1 MAEALQSIDLMAH
14 PHKLAVS
21 ILASATVVLAH
32 AAPASADVRITPF
45 AGTAS
50 VGKVTL
56 DDSAKKAIGVAVT
69 FGGLLGLEF
78 DTARTP
84 LGALTSVPA
93 VDVDARLTT
102 YMGNVVVRLPS
113 GAIQPYG
120 SAGVGV
126 LRVSGDLSIP
136 GVGTVL
142 SASAGEVGWNL
153 GGGVYVLPTRSLG
166 LRADVR
172 RFQTGDLTWE
182 NIGGLGDLPLPTFE
196 FWRASL
202 GVTLKF

>member
-1 MAEALQSIDLMAH
+1 MTPTRS
-14 PHKLAVS
+14 LAVS
-21 ILASATVVLAH
+21 ILASAVVLAQSST
-32 AAPASADVRITPF
+32 ASADIRITPF

-50 VGKVTL
+50 VGKVNL
-56 DDSAKKAIGVAVT
+56 DDSAKRALGIAVT
-69 FGGLLGLEF
+69 FGGLLGIEF

-84 LGALTSVPA
+84 LGGLTSLPI

-102 YMGNVVVRLPS
+102 YMGNIVVRLPS
-113 GAIQPYG
+113 GPVQPYG

-126 LRVSGDLSIP
+126 LRVSGDVTIP

-153 GGGVYVLPTRSLG
+153 GGGVYVLPFQSLG

-172 RFQTGDLTWE
+172 RFRTGDLTWK

>member
-1 MAEALQSIDLMAH
+1 MTHTRS
-14 PHKLAVS
+14 LAVW
-21 ILASATVVLAH
+21 ILASATVVLAQSS
-32 AAPASADVRITPF
+32 PASADIRITPF

-50 VGKVTL
+50 VGKVNL
-56 DDSAKKAIGVAVT
+56 DDSAKRSLGVAVT
-69 FGGLLGLEF
+69 FGGLLGIEF

-84 LGALTSVPA
+84 LGALTSLPI

-102 YMGNVVVRLPS
+102 YMGNIVVRLPS
-113 GAIQPYG
+113 GPIQPYG

-126 LRVSGDLSIP
+126 LRVSGDLTIP

-142 SASAGEVGWNL
+142 SASAGDVGWNL

-196 FWRASL
+196 FWRATL

>member
-1 MAEALQSIDLMAH
+1 MTPTRS
-14 PHKLAVS
+14 LAVS
-21 ILASATVVLAH
+21 ILASAVVLAQSS
-32 AAPASADVRITPF
+32 AASADIRITPF
-45 AGTAS
+45 AGTAA
-50 VGKVTL
+50 VGKVNL
-56 DDSAKKAIGVAVT
+56 DDSAKRALGIAVT
-69 FGGLLGLEF
+69 LGGLLGIEF

-84 LGALTSVPA
+84 LGALTSLPI

-102 YMGNVVVRLPS
+102 YMGNIVVRLPS
-113 GAIQPYG
+113 GPVQPYG

-126 LRVSGDLSIP
+126 LRVSGDVTIP

-153 GGGVYVLPTRSLG
+153 GGGVYVLPFQSLG

-172 RFQTGDLTWE
+172 RFQTGDLTWK

-196 FWRASL
+196 FWRASV